1 MRVFAFF
8 NPSMPEIMSSL
19 LVLMSV
25 AVPVAIGILL
35 WKLLKQTSVTPSSR
49 FSSDAVFTEAIVDDD
64 GVLRSSL
71 PLGPKWAGYA
81 VRVVIEPLHRL

>member
-1 MRVFAFF
+1 MFAFF
-8 NPSMPEIMSSL
+8 NPSMPEIMISL
-19 LVLMSV
+19 LVLIFSFG
-25 AVPVAIGILL
+25 VPIAIGILL

-71 PLGPKWAGYA
+71 PLGPKWAGHA